1 MIKRVSFCITAILV
15 SLFSGCNGIFSWIYD
30 PAPQQTIFGFVE
42 TNPITHSGT
51 IYIDATDYA
60 KWTYINLAKMTI
72 DTCNANM
79 NVEPTEW
86 DFAIHRYDV
95 KTNNGAAMETD
106 YTSINQI
113 IESNLNLSGT
123 FTPDTFS
130 KVMVDVSDMMNG
142 NIKYADSYINPI
154 LNRWLNVNTE
164 QMPPIYTLSNKVYI
178 LQLANGQ
185 HAALHFTNYM
195 SSTNVKGFI
204 TIRYVFP
211 IFNS

>member
-1 MIKRVSFCITAILV
+1 MKKCVNTLILAMSV

-30 PAPQQTIFGFVE
+30 PAPQKTTFGFVE
-42 TNPITHSGT
+42 TDPTTHSGT
-51 IYIDATDYA
+51 IYIDATDYV
-60 KWTYINLAKMTI
+60 KWTYIHLAEMKI
-72 DTCNANM
+72 DTSNAKNDI
-79 NVEPTEW
+79 EPADW

-106 YTSINQI
+106 YTSIDQI
-113 IESNLNLSGT
+113 IEGNISLSGV

-142 NIKYADSYINPI
+142 NIEYADSYINPV
-154 LNRWLNVNTE
+154 LNKWLDVNTD

-178 LQLANGQ
+178 LQLSNDQ
-185 HAALHFTNYM
+185 YAALQFTNYM
-195 SSTNVKGFI
+195 SSTSAKGFV

-211 IFNS
+211 IINS